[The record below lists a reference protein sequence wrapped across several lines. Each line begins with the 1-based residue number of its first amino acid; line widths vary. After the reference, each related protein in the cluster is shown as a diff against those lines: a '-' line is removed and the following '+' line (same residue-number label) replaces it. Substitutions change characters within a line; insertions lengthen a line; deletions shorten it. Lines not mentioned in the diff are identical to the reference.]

1 LAVFGAGRAFCP
13 LGKLCNPFELLSL
26 VNGFGGCP
34 CIRRQFGDR
43 DDRSAIIYPVQR
55 FVASNHHS
63 FLGPLGL
70 PTDERYVV
78 EWMDIA
84 EKQSSYMNSL
94 VERLEQFGLFGGF
107 TEFANYLLPDGNVRA
122 YADY

>member
-1 LAVFGAGRAFCP
+1 MVFGAV
-13 LGKLCNPFELLSL
+13 L
-26 VNGFGGCP
+26 VSEVNLV
-34 CIRRQFGDR
+34 I
-43 DDRSAIIYPVQR
+43 AMIAVIYPVQR
-55 FVASNHHS
+55 FVASNNHS

-78 EWMDIA
+78 EWMDII

-94 VERLEQFGLFGGF
+94 VERDNLALWGF